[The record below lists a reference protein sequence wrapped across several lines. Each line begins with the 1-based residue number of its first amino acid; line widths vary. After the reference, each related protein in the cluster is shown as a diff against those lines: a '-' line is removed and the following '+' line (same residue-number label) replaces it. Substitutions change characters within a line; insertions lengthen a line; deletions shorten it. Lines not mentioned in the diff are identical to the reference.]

1 MAETPDAEPK
11 RFPVFTVLA
20 TLATLFLFVALM
32 VVAYQSP
39 GYLNEPAPTAEP
51 KLDPATKLAEVR
63 TKNRAILDGDPST
76 GTKMSVKAA
85 TSELLGKLK
94 SPKDSLPFPI
104 PEPAQPP
111 APEPKKK

>member
-1 MAETPDAEPK
+1 MAETPDPRPK
-11 RFPVFTVLA
+11 RFPVFTVIA

-32 VVAYQSP
+32 GVAYQSP
-39 GYLNEPAPTAEP
+39 GYLNEPAPAAEP
-51 KLDPATKLAEVR
+51 TIDPAAKLAEVR
-63 TKNRAILDGDPST
+63 VKNRAILDGDPIT

-85 TSELLGKLK
+85 TTELLGKLK
-94 SPKDSLPFPI
+94 SPKDTLPFPI